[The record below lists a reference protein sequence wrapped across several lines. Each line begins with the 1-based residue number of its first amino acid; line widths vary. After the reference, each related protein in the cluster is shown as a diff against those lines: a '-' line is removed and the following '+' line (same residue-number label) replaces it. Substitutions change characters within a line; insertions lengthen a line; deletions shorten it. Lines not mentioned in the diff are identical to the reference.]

1 MALDNDI
8 LEEVRRYAEIRSI
21 SMGRAASDILRR
33 GLHNPIPT
41 RIVNGIRVFAPGTKG
56 RPTITL
62 EKIKELDEQD
72 EMERYRRAFTE

>member
-1 MALDNDI
+1 MALDDDI
-8 LEEVRRYAEIRSI
+8 LEEVRQYAEIRSI

-41 RIVNGIRVFAPGTKG
+41 RIVNGIRVFAPGTAD
-56 RPTITL
+56 RPITP

-72 EMERYRRAFTE
+72 ELERYHRAFQE